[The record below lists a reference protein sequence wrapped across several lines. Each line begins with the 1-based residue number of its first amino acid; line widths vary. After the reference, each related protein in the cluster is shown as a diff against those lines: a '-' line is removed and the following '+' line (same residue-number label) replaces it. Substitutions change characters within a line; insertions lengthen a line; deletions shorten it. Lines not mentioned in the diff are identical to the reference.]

1 MEKLARSTFKKKFLH
16 SGLRSVTLG
25 HVLRPYGNALSNT
38 ITAGRLDT
46 FGLLVVIG
54 WEGGFSNLHLR
65 EPAVVMRYLYFTLAC
80 KSPLDTAPPREMH
93 NVFLT
98 RVMPI
103 VYR

>member
-1 MEKLARSTFKKKFLH
+1 MAGSTTFRKIFLR

-25 HVLRPYGNALSNT
+25 HFLRPYGNALSNT
-38 ITAGRLDT
+38 ITAGRLDI

-54 WEGGFSNLHLR
+54 WERSFSNLHLH
-65 EPAVVMRYLYFTLAC
+65 ESAVVMRYLYFTLAC
-80 KSPLDTAPPREMH
+80 KSPLYTALPRKMH